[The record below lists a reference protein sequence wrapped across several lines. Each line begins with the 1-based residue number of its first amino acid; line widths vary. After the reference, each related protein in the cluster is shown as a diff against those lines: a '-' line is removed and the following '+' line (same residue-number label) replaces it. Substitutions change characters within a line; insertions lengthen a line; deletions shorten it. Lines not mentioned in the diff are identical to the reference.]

1 MPQGL
6 ESLLGR
12 SEEPKDTLERI
23 KLFFVRNENKSCT
36 VKDIAQKLR
45 ISRKDVQKAL
55 DDDPDRAIRKD
66 AKFYLNDAY
75 LEKKVEVQARK
86 SRISSDLEEI
96 RLFFTKTE
104 NQPCAAEGIAE
115 ELHALPTYI
124 KTVLS
129 NDVSGVFHKID
140 TFCLNNN
147 YFNDDMRI
155 EFLTN
160 TKLKGLIKDEKFIL
174 LTDIFTKAIANA
186 NAMAYE
192 EAQSFGRKLAYFYY
206 ITQEHEHVAW
216 EVDRPKTD
224 VEKRLAITQKK
235 SKSTDQSDV
244 REGIL
249 KNLLLRK
256 KEGREKDVEIVDTI
270 LATDERQPICDHL
283 VEVGLA
289 EPAQTPEFN
298 LVNSGR
304 AWRHHVYRL
313 KIDKIQR
320 YANQENVL
328 RDILNNQETLRL
340 IYGVMDGSI
349 AYVQQATAFD
359 NTTLENLKKA
369 SFIKIE
375 SIHAGGSDAESGD
388 AQTETV
394 PESVQKYEIIRLS
407 VKLLKHSPHILT
419 KVLETDKTLSLE
431 HTLSMLN
438 FDFSEEDRNELKKL
452 GINTKEDLRT
462 LTAIN
467 DNHPNVELPRFFEPT
482 FSIYDDPQNTNEDI
496 RRAVI
501 KDYEGKWRFSDAVA
515 YVVAQPGFTDE
526 NLRPKLEVLLVTLGK
541 DAKTTHQKL
550 FSNNNTEDMKAQA
563 KFGNATVVENAL
575 NAMKQGLVEKQ
586 QELIVPPK
594 GKPAPQKRSY
604 TSQPKPSPVK
614 PTPKRVETLNKFTQT
629 GKSRFTMAKGKLP
642 KISAEYIASE
652 LVKAGVTAKTPK
664 DEAQGKIAIVYKQF
678 YMDNGMKAKEAEE
691 KADKRA
697 YHLLYGYNN
706 NVGQILKLAGE
717 ATPAGKP
724 TKGTIE
730 EKVTPA
736 KKVRTAK
743 ASNASITLGDESI
756 ADILE
761 EANEC
766 LDILADCGDLT
777 GEENIDLYRKAAA
790 LRNEAQRYLTERAKK
805 LKAEVDAAK
814 ETLEKKG
821 KLYDLTRK
829 YAPK

>member
-6 ESLLGR
+6 ESLLGG

-23 KLFFVRNENKSCT
+23 KLFLIKNENKPCPI
-36 VKDIAQKLR
+36 KDLAQKLR
-45 ISRKDVQKAL
+45 LSQKDVQKAL
-55 DDDPDRAIRKD
+55 EDDADRAIRKD
-66 AKFYLNDAY
+66 ALFYLNDIY
-75 LEKKVEVQARK
+75 LKKKVEMWAKARD
-86 SRISSDLEEI
+86 SSELEKI
-96 RLFFTKTE
+96 RLFFTKTG
-104 NQPCAAEGIAE
+104 NQPCAAEDIAE
-115 ELHALPTYI
+115 ELHTPTNHI
-124 KTVLS
+124 RTILN
-129 NDVSGVFHKID
+129 NDVSGAFHKTD
-140 TFCLNNN
+140 ALCLNNT
-147 YFNDDMRI
+147 YFNDDLRI
-155 EFLTN
+155 ESLTN
-160 TKLKGLIKDEKFIL
+160 AKLRGLIKDEKFVL
-174 LTDIFTKAIANA
+174 ATDIFTRAIANA
-186 NAMAYE
+186 NSMAYE
-192 EAQSFGRKLAYFYY
+192 AAQSFGLKLAYLYY
-206 ITQEHEHVAW
+206 VTQEHEHVAW

-224 VEKRLAITQKK
+224 VEKRLAITQQK
-235 SKSTDQSDV
+235 SKSTDQSDA

-249 KNLLLRK
+249 KNLLSRK
-256 KEGREKDVEIVDTI
+256 KEGREKDVEIMDII
-270 LATDERQPICDHL
+270 LTTDERQPIYDHV
-283 VEVGLA
+283 VEAGLA
-289 EPAQTPEFN
+289 EQTQSPEFN

-304 AWRHHVYRL
+304 AWRHHMYHL

-369 SFIKIE
+369 GFIKIE
-375 SIHAGGSDAESGD
+375 SIHAGSADAE
-388 AQTETV
+388 
-394 PESVQKYEIIRLS
+394 PENATQKYEVIRLS
-407 VKLLKHSPHILT
+407 VKLLKHSPHLIN

-438 FDFSEEDRNELKKL
+438 FDFSDEDRNELKKL

-462 LTAIN
+462 LAATSSNQA
-467 DNHPNVELPRFFEPT
+467 NVELPRFFEPT

-526 NLRPKLEVLLVTLGK
+526 SLRPKLEVLLVKLGK
-541 DAKTTHQKL
+541 DAKSTHSKL

-563 KFGNATVVENAL
+563 KFGNATVVKNAL

-594 GKPAPQKRSY
+594 GKPAPQQRPY
-604 TSQPKPSPVK
+604 TPQPKPSPVK

-664 DEAQGKIAIVYKQF
+664 DEAQDKIAIVYKQF
-678 YMDNGMKAKEAEE
+678 YISNGMKAKEAEE

-724 TKGTIE
+724 AKGTIE

-790 LRNEAQRYLTERAKK
+790 LRNEAKHYLAERAKK
-805 LKAEVDAAK
+805 LKADVDAAK

-829 YAPK
+829 YASK